1 MLEDGTG
8 KFVTARRD
16 TTMVLVKP
24 HFEEEYLCLNAPGM
38 ETIKVSLHLDTK
50 EFKKIRSE
58 YHTTHFVEG
67 VIWCKL
73 FWMSEKEKRICSE
86 TEKQKS
92 ERHVSS
98 AVMLFEPYS
107 IFIWVPDCSSYTI
120 R

>member
-50 EFKKIRSE
+50 EFKQIK
-58 YHTTHFVEG
+58 
-67 VIWCKL
+67 
-73 FWMSEKEKRICSE
+73 
-86 TEKQKS
+86 
-92 ERHVSS
+92 
-98 AVMLFEPYS
+98 
-107 IFIWVPDCSSYTI
+107 
-120 R
+120 